1 MNLSWLITNV
11 IAAFMLPPLLMVL
24 MALLGFV
31 LARNYK
37 WLGRCLVV
45 TAFLTLVVLSTSA
58 GSRWLIKPLE
68 AKSLPLISVQE
79 SQAQAIVILGGGR
92 LYSAPDDGGRDVPNP
107 QTLLRLR
114 RAAQI
119 QRLTNLPIL
128 VSGGSP
134 EIAGLSEAELMARS
148 LQEDFRVPV
157 KWIEGSIDNTA
168 QNAQRSAE
176 LLKAAGVN
184 RILLVTDAMHMPR
197 AKNIFLSTG
206 LNVIPAPTGFHAQN
220 TLLPHDFIPTA
231 GALKDSHYAMHEWLG
246 LLWYRIR
253 HGSTW

>member
-37 WLGRCLVV
+37 WPGRCLVV
-45 TAFLTLVVLSTSA
+45 AALLSLVVLSTSA

-92 LYSAPDDGGRDVPNP
+92 LYSAPDDGGRDVPNA

-134 EIAGLSEAELMARS
+134 EIAALSEAELMARS

-157 KWIEGSIDNTA
+157 KWIEGSSDNTA

>member
-11 IAAFMLPPLLMVL
+11 IAALMLPPLLMVL

-37 WLGRCLVV
+37 WLGRCLVAA
-45 TAFLTLVVLSTSA
+45 AFLSSTSA

-148 LQEDFRVPV
+148 LQEDFMC
-157 KWIEGSIDNTA
+157 
-168 QNAQRSAE
+168 Q
-176 LLKAAGVN
+176 
-184 RILLVTDAMHMPR
+184 
-197 AKNIFLSTG
+197 
-206 LNVIPAPTGFHAQN
+206 
-220 TLLPHDFIPTA
+220 
-231 GALKDSHYAMHEWLG
+231 
-246 LLWYRIR
+246 
-253 HGSTW
+253 

>member
-1 MNLSWLITNV
+1 MSLSWLITNV
-11 IAAFMLPPLLMVL
+11 IAALMLPPMLMVL
-24 MALLGFV
+24 IALLGFV

-37 WLGRCLVV
+37 WLGRGLVTV
-45 TAFLTLVVLSTSA
+45 AFLLLVVLSTSA
-58 GSRWLIKPLE
+58 GSRWLIRPLE
-68 AKSLPLISVQE
+68 AKSLPLISVKE

-92 LYSAPDDGGRDVPNP
+92 LYTAPDDDGRDLPNA
-107 QTLLRLR
+107 QTLLRIR

-119 QRLTNLPIL
+119 HRLTNLPIL

-134 EIAGLSEAELMARS
+134 EIAAVSEADLMARS

-157 KWIEGSIDNTA
+157 KWIEGSSDNTA

-176 LLKAAGVN
+176 LLKAAGIN

-197 AKNIFLSTG
+197 AKNIFQSKG
-206 LNVIPAPTGFHAQN
+206 LTVTPAPTGFHAQSP
-220 TLLPHDFIPTA
+220 LMPHHFIPSA

-246 LLWYRIR
+246 LLWYRLR
-253 HGSTW
+253 HGSAW

>member
-1 MNLSWLITNV
+1 MARPQLHSASVFIISRSINISWVTVVNQTLRSKVITTS
-11 IAAFMLPPLLMVL
+11 IC
-24 MALLGFV
+24 
-31 LARNYK
+31 ARK
-37 WLGRCLVV
+37 SG
-45 TAFLTLVVLSTSA
+45 TSY
-58 GSRWLIKPLE
+58 RDT
-68 AKSLPLISVQE
+68 
-79 SQAQAIVILGGGR
+79 GGGR
-92 LYSAPDDGGRDVPNP
+92 LYSAPDDGGRDLPNA

-134 EIAGLSEAELMARS
+134 EIAALSEAELMARS

-157 KWIEGSIDNTA
+157 KWVEGRSDNTA

-176 LLKAAGVN
+176 LLKAAGIN
-184 RILLVTDAMHMPR
+184 RIFLVTDAMHMPR

-206 LNVIPAPTGFHAQN
+206 LIVIPAPTGFHAQN
-220 TLLPHDFIPTA
+220 ALQPHDFLPTA

-253 HGSTW
+253 HGSSW

>member
-1 MNLSWLITNV
+1 MNLSWLITNG
-11 IAAFMLPPLLMVL
+11 IAALMLPPMLMVL

-31 LARNYK
+31 LLRSHK
-37 WLGRCLVV
+37 WLGRSFIVL
-45 TAFLTLVVLSTSA
+45 AFLLLVVLSTSA
-58 GSRWLIKPLE
+58 GSRWLIRPLE
-68 AKSLPLISVQE
+68 AKSLPLLSVQK

-92 LYSAPDDGGRDVPNP
+92 LYSAPDDGGRDLPNA

-134 EIAGLSEAELMARS
+134 EIATLSEAELMARS

-157 KWIEGSIDNTA
+157 KWVEGRSDNTA

-176 LLKAAGVN
+176 LLKAAGIN
-184 RILLVTDAMHMPR
+184 RIFLVTDAMHMPR

-206 LNVIPAPTGFHAQN
+206 LIVIPAPTGFHAQN
-220 TLLPHDFIPTA
+220 ALQPHDFLPTA

-253 HGSTW
+253 HGSSW

>member
-45 TAFLTLVVLSTSA
+45 AALLSLVVLSTSA

-92 LYSAPDDGGRDVPNP
+92 LYSAPDDGGRDVPNA

-157 KWIEGSIDNTA
+157 KWIEGSSDNTA

-184 RILLVTDAMHMPR
+184 RILLVTDAVHMPR

-206 LNVIPAPTGFHAQN
+206 LNVIPAPTGFQAQN

>member
-45 TAFLTLVVLSTSA
+45 AALLSLVLLSTSA

-68 AKSLPLISVQE
+68 AQSLPLLAAKE

-92 LYSAPDDGGRDVPNP
+92 LYSAPDDGGRDVPNA

-134 EIAGLSEAELMARS
+134 EIAALSEAELMARS

-157 KWIEGSIDNTA
+157 KWIEGSSDNTA

-253 HGSTW
+253 HGSSW

>member
-11 IAAFMLPPLLMVL
+11 IAALMLPPMLMVL
-24 MALLGFV
+24 MALLGLV
-31 LARNYK
+31 LARSYK
-37 WLGRCLVV
+37 WLGRSLVTLAV
-45 TAFLTLVVLSTSA
+45 VLLVVLSTSV

-68 AKSLPLISVQE
+68 ARSLPLASGKE
-79 SQAQAIVILGGGR
+79 NQAQAIVVLGGGR
-92 LYSAPDDGGRDVPNP
+92 LYSAPDDEGRDLPNS

-134 EIAGLSEAELMARS
+134 EIAALSEADLMARS

-157 KWIEGSIDNTA
+157 KWIEGTSDNTA

-176 LLKAAGVN
+176 LLKAAGISRVF
-184 RILLVTDAMHMPR
+184 LVTDAIHMPR
-197 AKNIFLSTG
+197 AKNIFQGTG
-206 LNVIPAPTGFHAQN
+206 LIVIPAPTGFHAQKA
-220 TLLPHDFIPTA
+220 LLPHDFIPTA

>member
-11 IAAFMLPPLLMVL
+11 IAAFMLPPMLMVL
-24 MALLGFV
+24 IALSGFV
-31 LARNYK
+31 LARSYK
-37 WLGRCLVV
+37 WLGRCLVIV
-45 TAFLTLVVLSTSA
+45 AFLSLVVLSTSA

-68 AKSLPLISVQE
+68 AQSLPLLAAKE

-92 LYSAPDDGGRDVPNP
+92 LYSAPDDGGRDVPNA

-148 LQEDFRVPV
+148 LQEDFRMPV
-157 KWIEGSIDNTA
+157 KWIEGSSDNTA

>member
-45 TAFLTLVVLSTSA
+45 AALLSLVVLSTSA

-92 LYSAPDDGGRDVPNP
+92 LYSAPDDGGRDVPNA

-157 KWIEGSIDNTA
+157 KWIEGSSDNTA

-184 RILLVTDAMHMPR
+184 RILLVTDAVHMPR